1 MGGPPKWYRRHWL
14 LRHTA
19 WICCA
24 SGVAAGAWPGTL
36 AMHTATFALV
46 TSGAAGYPLG
56 IGSELTR
63 LAAAA
68 LEVAALILSAAVFG
82 DTGGTGNS
90 RRRALLLDAGIIY
103 VATVWLAYA
112 AAAAMY
118 AAILGR

>member
-1 MGGPPKWYRRHWL
+1 MGGPRKWYRRHWL

-82 DTGGTGNS
+82 DTGGIGKS

-103 VATVWLAYA
+103 VATVWLAYG